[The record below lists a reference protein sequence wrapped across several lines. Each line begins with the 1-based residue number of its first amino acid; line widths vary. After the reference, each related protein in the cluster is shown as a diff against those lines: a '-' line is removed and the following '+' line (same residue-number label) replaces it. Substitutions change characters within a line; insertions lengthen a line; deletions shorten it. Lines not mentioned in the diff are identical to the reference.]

1 MFQWLRYSWQTALLA
16 GVGSLLSPY
25 VAAKDMAPPT
35 DSSHVEGVVLMKYE
49 NGQLFIAENGGSVEP
64 LDLGETPE
72 ATQLRNLVRSLSP
85 DGSLVEIPVD
95 RRIVADGGVSAYR
108 RAPAKAQEQPSS
120 KGT

>member
-49 NGQLFIAENGGSVEP
+49 NGRLFISENGSSVEP

-95 RRIVADGGVSAYR
+95 RRIVADGGVSAHR